1 MNFKALI
8 QESDVRALAPRDLLL
23 PTLPADGNRLLQ
35 EIARR
40 FAADNVA
47 YGRRHSFAESIEI
60 HSYPH
65 ASGSW
70 YADRHIRCLIWLGD
84 LVIDGDLIDDHF
96 EALPLL
102 IVHGNLAVRNW
113 LRGGMSTFVGGSVH
127 AAGFIVGHYNDSA
140 LFVGGDLTASGYIPR
155 AKPYPDL
162 PNIAPHQIAGT
173 ISARQLDGLN
183 ASDQELKAAFVD
195 EVLVQDEEGVGL
207 DELMILERFN
217 VGLAVWREGD

>member
-8 QESDVRALAPRDLLL
+8 KESDVRTLAATDLRL

-40 FAADNVA
+40 FASDYAA
-47 YGRRHSFAESIEI
+47 YAQRHHFAESIEI
-60 HSYPH
+60 HSYSH

-70 YADRHIRCLIWLGD
+70 YADRNIRCLIWLGD
-84 LVIDGDLIDDHF
+84 LLIDGDLIDDHF

-102 IVHGNLAVRNW
+102 IVHGNLSVRNW
-113 LRGGMSTFVGGSVH
+113 LRGGMSTFVGGNVH

-140 LFVGGDLTASGYIPR
+140 LFVGGDLTAGGYIPR

-162 PNIAPHQIAGT
+162 PTIAPHQIAGK
-173 ISARQLDGLN
+173 IDARQLDGLN
-183 ASDQELKAAFVD
+183 ASAQELKAALVD

-207 DELMILERFN
+207 DERMIRERFN
-217 VGLAVWREGD
+217 AGLAVWR

>member
-8 QESDVRALAPRDLLL
+8 KESDVRTLAAADLRL

-40 FAADNVA
+40 FSSDNVA
-47 YGRRHSFAESIEI
+47 YAHRHHFTESIEI

-65 ASGSW
+65 ASGTW
-70 YADRHIRCLIWLGD
+70 YADRNIRCLIWLGD

-96 EALPLL
+96 ETLPLL
-102 IVHGNLAVRNW
+102 IVHGNLSVRHW
-113 LRGGMSTFVGGSVH
+113 LRGGMPSFVGGNVH

-140 LFVGGDLTASGYIPR
+140 LFVCGDLTASGYIPR

-162 PNIAPHQIAGT
+162 PDIAPHQIAGKLNT
-173 ISARQLDGLN
+173 RQLDGLN

-195 EVLVQDEEGVGL
+195 EVLIQDEESVGL
-207 DELMILERFN
+207 DEQAILERFN
-217 VGLAVWREGD
+217 ADLAVWR